1 LGVMAVFVLPVN
13 LSERIESKLR
23 KKIFC
28 FIYI

>member
-1 LGVMAVFVLPVN
+1 MAVFVLPVN

-23 KKIFC
+23 KKMFG